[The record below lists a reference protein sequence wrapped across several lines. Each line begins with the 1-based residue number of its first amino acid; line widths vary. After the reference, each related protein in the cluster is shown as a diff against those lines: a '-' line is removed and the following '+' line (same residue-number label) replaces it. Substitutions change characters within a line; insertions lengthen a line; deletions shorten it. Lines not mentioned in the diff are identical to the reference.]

1 MYVNGY
7 GTRLYLGWATGGE
20 TPPADELDAVDR
32 TATYGPCH
40 LDFNWLV
47 RPPNT
52 DARGHE
58 RVERFYLRQDLR
70 TNPSPR
76 FTLSSPHLADTTEI
90 KDRSRLSPKMASGD
104 KRSVF
109 DPDKCVAALSMCHP
123 SLGS

>member
-1 MYVNGY
+1 VCVH
-7 GTRLYLGWATGGE
+7 GGE
-20 TPPADELDAVDR
+20 TPPATALAAADR
-32 TATYGPCH
+32 TAAYGTCDP
-40 LDFNWLV
+40 DPNWLV

-76 FTLSSPHLADTTEI
+76 FTLASPHLADTTEI
-90 KDRSRLSPKMASGD
+90 KDRSPLSPKLASGD
-104 KRSVF
+104 KKSVF
-109 DPDKCVAALSMCHP
+109 DRDKCVAALSMCHP